1 MTTAC
6 MLLVKA
12 FVMALELILTG
23 IYHRTL
29 RLLTN
34 IETPVLLYAVRHSL
48 VEAADTEA
56 ADTEKA

>member
-29 RLLTN
+29 RLFTN

-48 VEAADTEA
+48 VEAADTE
-56 ADTEKA
+56 KA